1 MGRVSS
7 GFEEVTVKKH
17 IVLLLTAVIVAAVLS
32 GCSPKN
38 TETMD
43 KAQSALDEG
52 DFENAVL
59 LYDAAIEEGKQLQAC
74 YRGKGIAL
82 MQKMEYQSAIEAFQT
97 ALESANFIEKHF
109 YKDHM
114 EQDIR
119 KYLASCY
126 IHNGQPGD
134 AILIYNAL
142 IDKDDENV
150 YLYMERGTAK
160 AAQGDLESAK
170 ADFDKAIN
178 LDRGNYER
186 ILEIAQTLERYG
198 GKKTG
203 MGYLSGVSASDNSID
218 PVLKGRILYYM
229 EDYKGADALLSQFA
243 EEDEKAA
250 LIVCRCRI
258 ALGDTESAKA
268 VIDSFGSKIDSS
280 AELLGL
286 LGSIYMRQEK
296 YPEAAEVY
304 ERAVTAAKGTPELQT
319 ALFNRAVAY
328 EYSGNF
334 EKAKELFAEYLN
346 QYSGDEEAKRE
357 MRFLKTR

>member
-1 MGRVSS
+1 M
-7 GFEEVTVKKH
+7 
-17 IVLLLTAVIVAAVLS
+17 
-32 GCSPKN
+32 
-38 TETMD
+38 
-43 KAQSALDEG
+43 
-52 DFENAVL
+52 L

-186 ILEIAQTLERYG
+186 ILEIAQTLER
-198 GKKTG
+198 
-203 MGYLSGVSASDNSID
+203 
-218 PVLKGRILYYM
+218 
-229 EDYKGADALLSQFA
+229 
-243 EEDEKAA
+243 
-250 LIVCRCRI
+250 
-258 ALGDTESAKA
+258 
-268 VIDSFGSKIDSS
+268 
-280 AELLGL
+280 
-286 LGSIYMRQEK
+286 
-296 YPEAAEVY
+296 
-304 ERAVTAAKGTPELQT
+304 
-319 ALFNRAVAY
+319 
-328 EYSGNF
+328 
-334 EKAKELFAEYLN
+334 
-346 QYSGDEEAKRE
+346 KRE
-357 MRFLKTR
+357 WDTFQASRLRTTASTRSSREGSSIIWRTTRGRMLS

>member
-1 MGRVSS
+1 M
-7 GFEEVTVKKH
+7 
-17 IVLLLTAVIVAAVLS
+17 VAAVLS